1 METFF
6 LCRQSRPP
14 LTHCFLVTGSSKD
27 AKLTT
32 VILDDIYSYLLLS
45 PMMMRTETETIFG
58 FKICIS

>member
-6 LCRQSRPP
+6 FNADNLDLP

-32 VILDDIYSYLLLS
+32 VILDDI
-45 PMMMRTETETIFG
+45 
-58 FKICIS
+58 